1 MRQIFLT
8 EIAMIDKI
16 RDLLFKFFKKESF
29 IGKII
34 DKLFTK
40 EIITYI
46 FFGVLTTVVN
56 LITFYV
62 FKRIFISI
70 GWDGIFNSFI
80 PEGSALQKI
89 FVGGTDYLDAN
100 FIAWVVGVIF
110 AFVTN
115 KLWVF
120 DSKSWAPSVAGKEFT
135 GFMGARLF
143 SFVIETVA
151 MFILVTLLSVNDFI
165 SKIIVGVIVIILNY
179 IFSKLLIFKKK
190 TEADK

>member
-16 RDLLFKFFKKESF
+16 RDLLFKLFKKESF

-135 GFMGARLF
+135 GFMGARIF

-151 MFILVTLLSVNDFI
+151 MFIFVTLLSVNDFI
-165 SKIIVGVIVIILNY
+165 SKIIVGIIVIILNY
-179 IFSKLLIFKKK
+179 IFSKLLIFKKN

>member
-1 MRQIFLT
+1 MT
-8 EIAMIDKI
+8 DKI
-16 RDLLFKFFKKESF
+16 RALLFKIFKKESF
-29 IGKII
+29 IGKVI

-56 LITFYV
+56 LLTFYV

-70 GWDGIFNSFI
+70 GWNGIFNNIIS
-80 PEGSALQKI
+80 EGSSLQKL

-100 FIAWVVGVIF
+100 FIAWVVGVVF

-135 GFMGARLF
+135 GFVGARIF
-143 SFVIETVA
+143 SFVIETIF
-151 MFILVTLLSVNDFI
+151 MFVFVSLLSINDLVA
-165 SKIIVGVIVIILNY
+165 KIIVGVVVVILNY
-179 IFSKLLIFKKK
+179 VFSKLFIFKEK
-190 TEADK
+190 TGASKND

>member
-1 MRQIFLT
+1 
-8 EIAMIDKI
+8 MIDKI
-16 RDLLFKFFKKESF
+16 RDLLFRIFKKESF

-56 LITFYV
+56 LITFYI

-70 GWDGIFNSFI
+70 GWEGIFNSII
-80 PEGSALQKI
+80 PEGSSLHKI

-120 DSKSWAPSVAGKEFT
+120 DSKSWSPSVAGKEFT
-135 GFMGARLF
+135 GFVGARIF

-165 SKIIVGVIVIILNY
+165 SKIIVGIIVVILNY

-190 TEADK
+190 TEADKND

>member
-1 MRQIFLT
+1 
-8 EIAMIDKI
+8 MIDKI
-16 RDLLFKFFKKESF
+16 RNLLFKIFKKESF
-29 IGKII
+29 LGKLI

-56 LITFYV
+56 LLTFYI
-62 FKRIFISI
+62 FKKIFISI
-70 GWDGIFNSFI
+70 GWDGIFNSII
-80 PEGSALQKI
+80 PEGSSLQKL

-120 DSKSWAPSVAGKEFT
+120 DSKSWKPSVAGKEFT
-135 GFMGARLF
+135 GFMGARIF
-143 SFVIETVA
+143 SFAIETIA
-151 MFILVTLLSVNDFI
+151 MFTLVTLLSVNDFI
-165 SKIIVGVIVIILNY
+165 AKIIVGMVVIIINY
-179 IFSKLLIFKKK
+179 IFSKLIIFKKK
-190 TEADK
+190 PGEEK

>member
-1 MRQIFLT
+1 
-8 EIAMIDKI
+8 MIDKI

-56 LITFYV
+56 LITFFV

>member
-1 MRQIFLT
+1 
-8 EIAMIDKI
+8 MIDKI

-56 LITFYV
+56 LTTFYV

-70 GWDGIFNSFI
+70 GWDGIFNSII

-120 DSKSWAPSVAGKEFT
+120 HSKSWAPSVAGKEFT

-151 MFILVTLLSVNDFI
+151 MFILVTLLSVNDYI

>member
-1 MRQIFLT
+1 
-8 EIAMIDKI
+8 MIDKI

-70 GWDGIFNSFI
+70 GWDGIFNSII

-120 DSKSWAPSVAGKEFT
+120 DSKSWSPSVAGKEFT

-190 TEADK
+190 NEADK